1 MTEITIT
8 KTSASK
14 EVSTERREQ
23 LPEMISDVPLPRSK
37 QLPSA
42 LAWIINAIPKNTEWS
57 REHRTLKKS
66 GKFKSLILS
75 TIYVNSY
82 YVQRKINNIHK
93 LKVLFLQFL
102 ARKSSANIFLVI
114 FKLKHCFSFLNQND
128 LQNKK
133 EIEILQKISSK

>member
-1 MTEITIT
+1 MWTFRVMQKTKMREDEREWMTEITIT

-102 ARKSSANIFLVI
+102 ARKSSANIFWW
-114 FKLKHCFSFLNQND
+114 FL
-128 LQNKK
+128 
-133 EIEILQKISSK
+133 EVSKALL